1 MATTLAG
8 GLALV
13 EQPIPGLSPR
23 SCLQNAVDEAR
34 GRNGR
39 LNHLVGAVTSLLVVS
54 QELLITFIATMF
66 ILCGFKNL
74 GDVDVE
80 ISCLAQYVGH
90 PLELGPDRL
99 PPLIL
104 DNGLEQSDGGA
115 EPSQGNPHLVDGISL
130 GHVSNNGLV
139 GHQVLQAGCADS
151 LKGGGAGHL
160 ALEDHRRRFDAC
172 GSFLGGSVEAAL
184 SLGLEAQ
191 AQRRYCRDCQGEP
204 KQIGRCALLELKL
217 EAPRTR
223 PSAPVPRLGSYQ
235 LQPQ

>member
-1 MATTLAG
+1 
-8 GLALV
+8 
-13 EQPIPGLSPR
+13 
-23 SCLQNAVDEAR
+23 
-34 GRNGR
+34 
-39 LNHLVGAVTSLLVVS
+39 
-54 QELLITFIATMF
+54 MF

-172 GSFLGGSVEAAL
+172 GSFLGGGVEAAL
-184 SLGLEAQ
+184 GLGLEAQ
-191 AQRRYCRDCQGEP
+191 AQRRHCRDCQGEP

-217 EAPRTR
+217 ELENETVCPCPSTWLLSAATSMIDFSNERLCSIRSVFTR
-223 PSAPVPRLGSYQ
+223 KTGSNRVAVIEEWLESGLLREGIVGVVAIDFVLPLVASQGDTLG
-235 LQPQ
+235 